1 MEFKLKSISQAGIGA
16 AIAKAERYRYLN
28 EPEEAESICRDIL
41 AVDPNHQL
49 AKRIL
54 GLAITD
60 QFDGGVNDRVTE
72 ASSLFSSLEEQYA
85 QLYYTGIL
93 HERHAKA
100 QLRAGR
106 PAQAVAAELEEA
118 MRCFERA
125 EQSRASGNDEAIL
138 RWNRCARLLQE
149 IPQPEPREEMQS
161 FESGDTSP
169 QLPGRIS
176 AIRAGRSR

>member
-1 MEFKLKSISQAGIGA
+1 MEFKLKSISQAGISA

-60 QFDGGVNDRVTE
+60 QFSGGVNDRVAE
-72 ASSLFSSLEEQYA
+72 ASSVFDSLEEQYA
-85 QLYYTGIL
+85 QLYYRGIL

-100 QLRAGR
+100 QLSAGR

-118 MRCFERA
+118 MRRFAEA
-125 EQSRASGNDEAIL
+125 EQRRPAGNDEAIL
-138 RWNRCARLLQE
+138 RWNRCVRLLQE
-149 IPQPEPREEMQS
+149 IPLPEPQEEMHS

-169 QLPGRIS
+169 DFGRTT
-176 AIRAGRSR
+176 ALRAGKSR

>member
-60 QFDGGVNDRVTE
+60 QFAGGVNDRVPE

-138 RWNRCARLLQE
+138 RWNRCARLLQQM
-149 IPQPEPREEMQS
+149 PLPEPREEMQS

-169 QLPGRIS
+169 QMPGRIS
-176 AIRAGRSR
+176 AVRAGRSR